1 MAPLHWQTSLVAV
14 FAAFSHAI
22 PYEEYILAP
31 SSRDLHPVSVYKI
44 NGTVNG
50 ADTLTGDAL
59 GSATFTD
66 DSAVTYDY
74 GKNIGGVVSLTIGE
88 VSDENQY
95 IGVTFSESSLW
106 ISGKSSDA
114 TADSGVDEILWF
126 QPKKAGTYS
135 ARREQDRGAF
145 KYLSLVKNTTG
156 TLEVT
161 QVTTH
166 FTAMPHYAD
175 DQMRNYTGYFHCDDE
190 LINRVWYAGA
200 YTNQLCTIDPKHGD
214 ALIFLDVIFGNMSGD
229 DVGTLPWYNNYT
241 ITNGTS
247 ALIDGAKRDRLVWAG
262 DYAIAV
268 PGLVVSTNDLVSV
281 QNALIS
287 LFDFQNKE
295 TGQLPYAG
303 TPFRPTLSLT
313 YHMYT
318 LIGISNYYLYSV
330 SIHLGDDLDFLK
342 SIWDDVKLAANFAL
356 SYVDETG
363 LMNATAAPDDWLR
376 FGMGATNS
384 PQATTL
390 RCVTCDKKQHEIFC
404 ASPSKEHEIHL
415 KVSKPLTSHQANSIL
430 YYTLYQLNIL
440 AEALGENDIV
450 DNYTKTA
457 ETIKT
462 NINARLWDSSAGLY
476 RDNDTTQLYPQD
488 GNSWAVVANLTL
500 NSTQNQDISEAL
512 SKRWGPYGA
521 PAPEA
526 GDAVQPLMESPKSPF
541 ISGFELQTHINAGNA
556 TRALE
561 LVRLMW
567 GFMLDDPRMTN
578 STFIEGYA
586 FNGEIKYAPYNNDP
600 RISHAHGWATGPTST
615 LTFLIAGIQ
624 LKATGGSKWLIKPS
638 LGDLKTAEAGFK
650 TSLGDFSVSN
660 KKEESGAF
668 EVVFE
673 TPEGTEGSLSV
684 EYPDAGG
691 TLTVQSDTTG
701 ELKTIEVTV
710 DEENDRVEVGGL
722 SGGKWTAHFT
732 PANCDS

>member
-1 MAPLHWQTSLVAV
+1 MSVKRKNAVRASPLGAPHLLHVVV

-318 LIGISNYYLYSV
+318 LIGISNYYLYS
-330 SIHLGDDLDFLK
+330 DDLDFLK

-376 FGMGATNS
+376 FGMGGYNI
-384 PQATTL
+384 
-390 RCVTCDKKQHEIFC
+390 E
-404 ASPSKEHEIHL
+404 
-415 KVSKPLTSHQANSIL
+415 ANSIL

-526 GDAVQPLMESPKSPF
+526 GDAVSPF

>member
-1 MAPLHWQTSLVAV
+1 MPPLHWQTSLIAV
-14 FAAFSHAI
+14 FAALSHAI

-114 TADSGVDEILWF
+114 TTDSGADEILWF

-135 ARREQDRGAF
+135 ARREQDRGSF

-175 DQMRNYTGYFHCDDE
+175 DQMRNYSGYFHCDDE

-214 ALIFLDVIFGNMSGD
+214 ALIFLGVIFSNMSGD

-247 ALIDGAKRDRLVWAG
+247 VLIDGAKRDRLVWAG

-268 PGLVVSTNDLVSV
+268 PALVVSTNDLVSV

-287 LFDFQNKE
+287 LFDFQNKK

-303 TPFRPTLSLT
+303 TPAPPTLSLT

-318 LIGISNYYLYSV
+318 LIGISNYYLYS
-330 SIHLGDDLDFLK
+330 DDLDFLK

-363 LMNATAAPDDWLR
+363 LMNATAAPNDWLR
-376 FGMGATNS
+376 LGMGGYNI
-384 PQATTL
+384 
-390 RCVTCDKKQHEIFC
+390 E
-404 ASPSKEHEIHL
+404 
-415 KVSKPLTSHQANSIL
+415 ANAIL

-476 RDNDTTQLYPQD
+476 RDNDTTQLHPQD

-500 NSTQNQDISEAL
+500 NSTQNEDISEAL

-526 GDAVQPLMESPKSPF
+526 GDAVSPF
-541 ISGFELQTHINAGNA
+541 ISGFELQTHINAGNT

-586 FNGEIKYAPYNNDP
+586 SSGEIKYAPYSNDP
-600 RISHAHGWATGPTST
+600 RISHAHGWSTGPTST

-624 LKATGGSKWLIKPS
+624 LKASGGSKWLIKPS
-638 LGDLKTAEAGFK
+638 LGDLETAEAGFK

-684 EYPDAGG
+684 EYPDGGG
-691 TLTVQSDTTG
+691 TLTVQSETTG
-701 ELKTIEVTV
+701 ELKTIEVSV
-710 DEENDRVEVGGL
+710 DEENERVEVGGL

-732 PANCDS
+732 PAICDS

>member
-1 MAPLHWQTSLVAV
+1 MVALTWQTSLLAV

-44 NGTVNG
+44 NGTVKG
-50 ADTLTGDAL
+50 AETLTGDAL

-88 VSDENQY
+88 VSDANQY

-114 TADSGVDEILWF
+114 TQDSGVDEILWF
-126 QPKKAGTYS
+126 QPQKAGTYT
-135 ARREQDRGAF
+135 ARREQDRGSF

-190 LINRVWYAGA
+190 LVNRVWYAGA

-214 ALIFLDVIFGNMSGD
+214 ALAYLDVITSDMPGD
-229 DVGTLPWYNNYT
+229 EVGTLPWFNNFT

-247 ALIDGAKRDRLVWAG
+247 CLVDGAKRDRLIWAG

-287 LFDFQNKE
+287 LFDFQDKK

-303 TPFRPTLSLT
+303 TPFHPKLSLT

-318 LIGISNYYLYSV
+318 LIGISNYYLYS
-330 SIHLGDDLDFLK
+330 DDLDFLK
-342 SIWDDVKLAANFAL
+342 SIWDDVKLATTFAL
-356 SYVDETG
+356 GYVDETG

-376 FGMGATNS
+376 FGMGGYNI
-384 PQATTL
+384 
-390 RCVTCDKKQHEIFC
+390 E
-404 ASPSKEHEIHL
+404 
-415 KVSKPLTSHQANSIL
+415 ANAIL
-430 YYTLYQLNIL
+430 YYTLYQVNIL
-440 AEALGENDIV
+440 AEALGENDLV

-457 ETIKT
+457 ETLKT

-476 RDNDTTQLYPQD
+476 RDNDTTQLHPQD

-500 NSTQNQDISEAL
+500 NSTQNEDISKAL
-512 SKRWGPYGA
+512 SERWGPYGA

-526 GDAVQPLMESPKSPF
+526 GDAVSPF
-541 ISGFELQTHINAGNA
+541 ISGFELETHIQAGNA

-586 FNGEIKYAPYNNDP
+586 SSGEIKYAPYKNDP

-668 EVVFE
+668 EVAFE

-684 EYPDAGG
+684 EYPDGGG
-691 TLTVQSDTTG
+691 TLTVQGETTG
-701 ELKTIEVTV
+701 ELMTVQVTA
-710 DEENDRVEVGGL
+710 DEENDRVQIDGL
-722 SGGKWTAHFT
+722 SGGKWTALFT
-732 PANCDS
+732 PADCGS